1 MVGLSCH
8 FSWPG
13 CQVEEQDLM
22 RDLCFYDNCCTSPLY
37 RLLTWHVR
45 CCVPGQKIV
54 IVREDQAK
62 KENGPGGAIRLDHR
76 SLQDV
81 TLDHLVTLVKKLG
94 SKVNYHHNIQAY
106 NNQHLISGESYRS
119 PTGRVLRACQI
130 FLQLHSHSRRFR
142 RTYGVCRKLQV

>member
-1 MVGLSCH
+1 M
-8 FSWPG
+8 
-13 CQVEEQDLM
+13 
-22 RDLCFYDNCCTSPLY
+22 
-37 RLLTWHVR
+37 
-45 CCVPGQKIV
+45 

-81 TLDHLVTLVKKLG
+81 TLDHLVTLVRKLG
-94 SKVNYHHNIQAY
+94 SKVNYHRGNIQAQ
-106 NNQHLISGESYRS
+106 NSQHLISGESYRS

-142 RTYGVCRKLQV
+142 RTYGVCRKLQVQNINQKDVCELKQWLGVTS